1 MTFLSKILRETVVGK
16 MSGMKDMSNLH
27 SEMYKC
33 ITGPGREMHWNL
45 SKDDFDYHIYMYMYM
60 HTEFLTGWA

>member
-1 MTFLSKILRETVVGK
+1 
-16 MSGMKDMSNLH
+16 MKDMSNLH